1 MALKWNQGGVAE
13 NGEDVMSAVMGLLA
27 QVQEPEPVELYNLLA
42 ALLLAGLVAKAIV
55 AVIRALITVFALA
68 FGTLILFAFLTEVVL
83 RH

>member
-1 MALKWNQGGVAE
+1 
-13 NGEDVMSAVMGLLA
+13 MSAVMGLLA